1 MQCYLGAEMLEE
13 IRKTDVVYTKQ
24 QMIEICG
31 LDN

>member
-1 MQCYLGAEMLEE
+1 MQCYLGVEMLEE
-13 IRKTDVVYTKQ
+13 IRKTGVVYAKQ